1 MNFMDGLLFTLL
13 NTVVC
18 LCLPKLLS
26 VMAAK
31 SISDAP
37 QVVAIQSSESS
48 SEISGVMD
56 AA

>member
-1 MNFMDGLLFTLL
+1 MNFMDGLLLTLL

-18 LCLPKLLS
+18 LCLPKVLS

-31 SISDAP
+31 STSEAP
-37 QVVAIQSSESS
+37 KEAAIQSSESS
-48 SEISGVMD
+48 SEIPGVMD